1 MNGII
6 RSRRKSDFD
15 TFLRRM
21 TRAQVFVNLLPG
33 SYDPSDF
40 PQETT
45 EKRVFVLFV
54 CGKEQR
60 EKVKKICAG
69 FSSKCYAIPD
79 NIDPRSEYLGKII
92 TQADEITKIIK
103 NTLNYQAKIMRAAAT
118 YFMKWK
124 KMNQKYGLI
133 LKILNRFSLDDS
145 THLTLAQLANCQ
157 NYGIPLNA
165 TDCRCPAYVA
175 GQLCQ
180 NVICRRY
187 AVPDKDRCACAPG
200 WYDKYCGLR
209 GCRPPNEDQME
220 LEKRSLIVVF
230 NTKTTM
236 KSQLDTLKH
245 NFNEMVSKIMRNS
258 FGTRTPWI
266 DNYIVYGFV
275 KSGSN
280 LHIQSEFVYDSDDVI
295 NYLNNLELFDGDA
308 TQPLLTAVK
317 DSQ

>member
-1 MNGII
+1 MI
-6 RSRRKSDFD
+6 RSHRC
-15 TFLRRM
+15 L
-21 TRAQVFVNLLPG
+21 VN
-33 SYDPSDF
+33 F
-40 PQETT
+40 
-45 EKRVFVLFV
+45 FVLLLAASSVV
-54 CGKEQR
+54 C
-60 EKVKKICAG
+60 
-69 FSSKCYAIPD
+69 
-79 NIDPRSEYLGKII
+79 
-92 TQADEITKIIK
+92 
-103 NTLNYQAKIMRAAAT
+103 
-118 YFMKWK
+118 
-124 KMNQKYGLI
+124 
-133 LKILNRFSLDDS
+133 
-145 THLTLAQLANCQ
+145 AQLANCQ
-157 NYGIPLNA
+157 NYGTPLNS
-165 TDCRCPAYVA
+165 TDCKCPAYVA
-175 GQLCQ
+175 GRNCE

-209 GCRPPNEDQME
+209 GCRPPNEDQMD

-308 TQPLLTAVK
+308 TQPLLTARWRFRFFFLLTVNPLTNSK
-317 DSQ
+317 LLSISDAKLLVEGPSYRLYTRSSKLGDTVTISSTPGSIYNYRMFIQSKNTILFNYNDDMVIDVGNGMAVIVTDDLIKYPQE